1 MAAAPMASPSGFSL
15 ARPAARRAC
24 CLTSPPVGVASPTR
38 DAVPLA
44 ASPARDVVPVTA
56 SLARVAVSLT
66 LDLTF
71 STLSLTSSLAREGT
85 SAL

>member
-15 ARPAARRAC
+15 AIPAARRAC
-24 CLTSPPVGVASPTR
+24 CLTSPRLGVAS
-38 DAVPLA
+38 LA
-44 ASPARDVVPVTA
+44 RSVAPVTA

-66 LDLTF
+66 FALTF
-71 STLSLTSSLAREGT
+71 STLSLTASLAREGT